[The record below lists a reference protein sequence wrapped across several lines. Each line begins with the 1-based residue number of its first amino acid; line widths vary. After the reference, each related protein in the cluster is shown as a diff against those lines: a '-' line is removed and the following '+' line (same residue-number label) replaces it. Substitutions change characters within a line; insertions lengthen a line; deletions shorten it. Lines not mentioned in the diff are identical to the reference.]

1 MVEFVEYI
9 DDLVDCLSFDE
20 LKDFMYVYDKYV
32 QNFFEEHDEGCIPV
46 SMLEYYNNDYQI
58 EE

>member
-20 LKDFMYVYDKYV
+20 LKV